1 MTYRVKTSFFEGPFD
16 LLLHLVKKAELD
28 IYEISVKEIVQQY
41 LEYVKRIQEFNTELA
56 GDFLVMAATLL
67 KLKSQKILPEAEEED
82 ELMDEEILYS
92 SEQELFQRLAEYRVF
107 KEKAE
112 QFKILE
118 EQEQKHYSRY
128 LEDSPQEESFQVE
141 EFENMLSK
149 VTLGDLRDVLEAVL
163 NKMEEEDPEVILPQE
178 ISLTEKMAEILNYL
192 SLNHGKAKI
201 QDLFESQRRRP
212 ALIVTFLAVLVLMK
226 LRKISVHQQYTFGP
240 ILLEYRGE
248 AIDGGEEERWEES
261 G

>member
-1 MTYRVKTSFFEGPFD
+1 MTYRVKTSIFEGPFD

-41 LEYVKRIQEFNTELA
+41 LEYVKRIQEFNSELA

-67 KLKSQKILPEAEEED
+67 KLKSQKILPQTEEEE
-82 ELMDEEILYS
+82 ELIEEEILYS
-92 SEQELFQRLAEYRVF
+92 SENELFQRLAEYRVF
-107 KEKAE
+107 KEKADH
-112 QFKILE
+112 FKILE

-128 LEDSPQEESFQVE
+128 LEDFPQEESVQEE
-141 EFENMLSK
+141 EFEKMLSK

-163 NKMEEEDPEVILPQE
+163 NKMEEEDPEVILPAE
-178 ISLTEKMAEILNYL
+178 ISLTEKMEEILEFL
-192 SLNHGKAKI
+192 SYNRGKAKI
-201 QDLFESQRRRP
+201 QDLFASQKRRS

-226 LRKISVHQQYTFGP
+226 FRKISVQQQYTFGP
-240 ILLEYRGE
+240 IMLEYLGE
-248 AIDGGEEERWEES
+248 GIQGVEERWEES